1 MNIQASWLIG
11 IIKTGELILLS
22 LATAP
27 DAIVAYSDPPGR
39 VAHLDHTQGEVSLL
53 FPCHVTY

>member
-1 MNIQASWLIG
+1 MIIQARWLIG

-22 LATAP
+22 LVTPP
-27 DAIVAYSDPPGR
+27 DAIVAYIDPPGR

-53 FPCHVTY
+53 FPCNVTY